1 MIMEQPAPKR
11 VRATDLFEQD
21 RIARIEKLRLDIGCR
36 LGKACSHL
44 PPEEF
49 KLLIENMIRVQLA
62 GEGRAR

>member
-1 MIMEQPAPKR
+1 MQQPTPKR
-11 VRATDLFEQD
+11 VGAIDLFEQD

-44 PPEEF
+44 PAAEF
-49 KLLIENMIRVQLA
+49 ALLIESMIKVQLA